1 MKTFLSGKSTIFS
14 QITIEKNKIIS
25 HDLSRDFSTFFENV
39 VRPLNVNPDEY
50 QLSETKNLG
59 DFVEIAIKT
68 FKNHPSVLAI
78 KQNIS
83 VNPRN

>member
-25 HDLSRDFSTFFENV
+25 HDLSRDFSTFFEYA

-50 QLSETKNLG
+50 QLRDKENLG
-59 DFVEIAIKT
+59 DSVEIAIKT

-78 KQNIS
+78 
-83 VNPRN
+83 

>member
-25 HDLSRDFSTFFENV
+25 HDLSRDFSTFFEYA

-50 QLSETKNLG
+50 QLSDKENLG
-59 DFVEIAIKT
+59 DSVETAIKT

-78 KQNIS
+78 
-83 VNPRN
+83 

>member
-1 MKTFLSGKSTIFS
+1 MKNFLSGKSTIFS

-25 HDLSRDFSTFFENV
+25 HDLSRDFSTFFEYA

-50 QLSETKNLG
+50 QLSDKENLG
-59 DFVEIAIKT
+59 DSVEIAIKT

-78 KQNIS
+78 
-83 VNPRN
+83 